1 VILFDTELQGDA
13 VEVLLPIPV
22 TVEVAVTEGDPEF
35 PIVFEGLAVILI
47 DCVCLKESVEHMLAV
62 DVLLLEELLVLVLVT
77 AKLAD

>member
-1 VILFDTELQGDA
+1 

-35 PIVFEGLAVILI
+35 LIVLEGLPVILI
-47 DCVCLKESVEHMLAV
+47 DCVRLKESVEHILAV